1 MSVAVITGAS
11 SGLGRAYVDAMLEI
25 FPEIDELWLIARRAD
40 RLAAIADTYP
50 QKKIVP
56 IPMDMADMKNYQ
68 MLQNKLETEKPEI
81 KLLINDAGVS
91 ADGHFQEQDME
102 KMLAMIDLNVKGAT
116 AITRVCL
123 PFIPKGGTILEV
135 SSTSAFVPN
144 VNLVVYCATKSY
156 VSAMCTGLREELKS
170 RKINVCAM
178 CPGLMLTEMP
188 GKLTTQQQ
196 RLPQIDVKKAAVRS
210 LKAAKKGRG
219 VYTTGAFYKGYRLLA
234 KLMPANLMVKFA
246 GLG

>member
-11 SGLGRAYVDAMLEI
+11 SGLGRAYVDAVLEI

-91 ADGHFQEQDME
+91 AGGHFQEQDME

-188 GKLTTQQQ
+188 GELTAQQQ

>member
-1 MSVAVITGAS
+1 MSAAIITGAS
-11 SGLGRAYVDAMLEI
+11 SGLGRAYVDAVLKI
-25 FPEIDELWLIARRAD
+25 FPEVDELWLIARRAD
-40 RLAAIADTYP
+40 RLAEIADTYP
-50 QKKIVP
+50 QKKVVP
-56 IPMDMADMKNYQ
+56 VPMDMADMKNYQ
-68 MLQNKLETEKPEI
+68 MLQEKLETEKPEI

-91 ADGHFQEQDME
+91 FSGHFEEQNLE
-102 KMLAMIDLNVKGAT
+102 KMLGMIDLNVKGST

-123 PFIPKGGTILEV
+123 PYILNGGTILEV

-210 LKAAKKGRG
+210 LKAAKRG
-219 VYTTGAFYKGYRLLA
+219 CSVYTTGVFYKGYRVLA

>member
-68 MLQNKLETEKPEI
+68 MLQNNLETEKPEI

>member
-11 SGLGRAYVDAMLEI
+11 SGLGRAYVDAVLEI

-81 KLLINDAGVS
+81 KLLVNDAGVS

-188 GKLTTQQQ
+188 GELTAQQQ

>member
-11 SGLGRAYVDAMLEI
+11 SGLGRAYVDAVLEI

-91 ADGHFQEQDME
+91 ADGRFQEQDME

>member
-11 SGLGRAYVDAMLEI
+11 SGLGRAYVDAVLKI

-40 RLAAIADTYP
+40 RLAEIAAAYP
-50 QKKIVP
+50 QKTVVP
-56 IPMDMADMKNYQ
+56 IPMDMANMKNYQ
-68 MLQNKLETEKPEI
+68 MLQEKLDTEKPEI

-91 ADGHFQEQDME
+91 AGGHFEEQNIE
-102 KMLAMIDLNVKGAT
+102 KMLGMIDLNVKGAT

-123 PFIPKGGTILEV
+123 PFIQNGGTILEV

-156 VSAMCTGLREELKS
+156 ISAMCIGLREELKS
-170 RKINVCAM
+170 RKINVCAV

-188 GKLTTQQQ
+188 GKLTAQQQ

-210 LKAAKKGRG
+210 LKAAKRGRS
-219 VYTTGAFYKGYRLLA
+219 VYTTGAFYKGYRLIA

>member
-11 SGLGRAYVDAMLEI
+11 SGLGRAYVDAVLKI

-40 RLAAIADTYP
+40 RLAEIAAAYP
-50 QKKIVP
+50 QKKVVP
-56 IPMDMADMKNYQ
+56 IPMDMANMKNYQ
-68 MLQNKLETEKPEI
+68 MLQKKLEAETPKI
-81 KLLINDAGVS
+81 KLLVNDAGVS
-91 ADGHFQEQDME
+91 AGGHFEDQDIE
-102 KMLAMIDLNVKGAT
+102 KMLGMIDLNVKGAT

-123 PFIPKGGTILEV
+123 PFIQNGGTILEV

-170 RKINVCAM
+170 RKINVCAV

-188 GKLTTQQQ
+188 GKLTSQQQ

-210 LKAAKKGRG
+210 LKAEKRGRS
-219 VYTTGAFYKGYRLLA
+219 VYTTGAFYKGYRLIT

>member
-11 SGLGRAYVDAMLEI
+11 SGLGRAYVDAVLEI

-188 GKLTTQQQ
+188 GELTAQQQ

>member
-1 MSVAVITGAS
+1 MSTAIITGAS
-11 SGLGRAYVDAMLEI
+11 SGLRRAYVDAVLKI
-25 FPEIDELWLIARRAD
+25 FPEIDELWLIARRTD
-40 RLAAIADTYP
+40 RLVEIADTYP
-50 QKKIVP
+50 EKKVVP
-56 IPMDMADMKNYQ
+56 IPMDMADVTNYQ
-68 MLQNKLETEKPEI
+68 MLQKKLEAEKPEI

-91 ADGHFQEQDME
+91 SGGHFEEQNLE
-102 KMLAMIDLNVKGAT
+102 QMLGMIDLNVKGST

-123 PFIPKGGTILEV
+123 PYILNGGTILEV

-196 RLPQIDVKKAAVRS
+196 RLPQIDVKKASVRS
-210 LKAAKKGRG
+210 LKAAKRGRG
-219 VYTTGAFYKGYRLLA
+219 IYTTGAFYKGYRLLA

>member
-11 SGLGRAYVDAMLEI
+11 SGLGRAYVDAVLEI

-68 MLQNKLETEKPEI
+68 MLQNNLETEKPEI

-135 SSTSAFVPN
+135 SSPSAFVPN

-188 GKLTTQQQ
+188 GELTAQQQ

>member
-11 SGLGRAYVDAMLEI
+11 SGLGRAYVDAVLKI

-40 RLAAIADTYP
+40 RLAEIAAAYP
-50 QKKIVP
+50 QKKVVP
-56 IPMDMADMKNYQ
+56 IPMDMANMKNYQ
-68 MLQNKLETEKPEI
+68 MLQKKLEAETPKI
-81 KLLINDAGVS
+81 KLLVNDAGVS
-91 ADGHFQEQDME
+91 AGGHFEEQDIE
-102 KMLAMIDLNVKGAT
+102 KMLGMIDLNVKGAT

-123 PFIPKGGTILEV
+123 PFIQNGGTILEV

-156 VSAMCTGLREELKS
+156 VSALCIGLREELKS
-170 RKINVCAM
+170 RKINVCAV

-188 GKLTTQQQ
+188 GKLTSQQQ

-210 LKAAKKGRG
+210 LKVAKRGRS
-219 VYTTGAFYKGYRLLA
+219 VYTTGAFYKGYRLIA

>member
-11 SGLGRAYVDAMLEI
+11 SGLGRAYVDAVLEI

-68 MLQNKLETEKPEI
+68 MLQNKLETERPEI

-188 GKLTTQQQ
+188 GELTAQQQ